1 MTIGHVC
8 LYRDRTLQETDRNGQ
23 KHTTTTKLKRTKTNR
38 NLPKRGANIIFFNL
52 KYLNVNVN
60 IVSKILII
68 GAHEAI
74 PCAPEFSVFGTL
86 GAHDHCSCAF
96 SDFKISDFGLF
107 PCYQGGYPR

>member
-1 MTIGHVC
+1 MIIKKKH
-8 LYRDRTLQETDRNGQ
+8 RKRQKKTLKTKNRNG
-23 KHTTTTKLKRTKTNR
+23 KLY
-38 NLPKRGANIIFFNL
+38 NL
-52 KYLNVNVN
+52 KIVNKN
-60 IVSKILII
+60 INIFSKTLIH

-74 PCAPEFSVFGTL
+74 PYAPEFIVFATL